1 MSGTPSH
8 GGWRHGA
15 PPPWW
20 PDDEP
25 WPPRRRRH
33 PVRRG
38 GFLWQAG
45 CLASLILLTG
55 AVGLIVLLWHLATAV
70 GFSAGGAGGIAV
82 LTVLVIAVLLG
93 VALAGRAVRR
103 LAMPVAD
110 LIDAAGR
117 VEGGDYTARVP
128 ERPGGPPQVRALVH
142 SFNGMTARLE
152 ANERQR
158 RTLMADIGH
167 ELRTPLAVL
176 QGELEA
182 MLDGVHPPD
191 GPHLDAA
198 LDETRVMA
206 RLIDDLR
213 TLALAD
219 AGTLTLH
226 REPTDLDVLVAEAAR
241 SMAAAGDAAGVTIT
255 TDVAQDLPLM
265 DIDPVRIREVLT
277 NLLGNALRYAPSG
290 SAITV
295 TARRGDAGRTLEVT
309 VADTGPGIPADLL
322 PQVFDRFAK
331 AADSRGSGLGL
342 AIARQL
348 VEAHGGRIDVA
359 SSAAGTRFWFDLPL
373 ASESG

>member
-117 VEGGDYTARVP
+117 VEGGDYTARVT

>member
-1 MSGTPSH
+1 M
-8 GGWRHGA
+8 
-15 PPPWW
+15 
-20 PDDEP
+20 
-25 WPPRRRRH
+25 RRS
-33 PVRRG
+33 

-55 AVGLIVLLWHLATAV
+55 AVGLIVLLWHLATAI

-82 LTVLVIAVLLG
+82 LTVLALAVLLG
-93 VALAGRAVRR
+93 AAIAGRAVRR
-103 LAMPVAD
+103 FAMPFAD

-117 VEGGDYTARVP
+117 VEGGDYSARVP

-142 SFNGMTARLE
+142 SFNGMTSRLE
-152 ANERQR
+152 SNERQR
-158 RTLMADIGH
+158 RSLMADIGH
-167 ELRTPLAVL
+167 ELRTPLTVL

-191 GPHLDAA
+191 VPHLDAA

-219 AGTLTLH
+219 AGTLALH
-226 REPTDLDVLVAEAAR
+226 REPTDLDVLIAEAVR
-241 SMAAAGDAAGVTIT
+241 SMEASADAAGVTIT
-255 TDVAQDLPLM
+255 TDLPEDLPLL

-277 NLLGNALRYAPSG
+277 NLLGNALRYAPAG
-290 SAITV
+290 SAIATM
-295 TARRGDAGRTLEVT
+295 ARRADDGRTLKIS
-309 VADTGPGIPADLL
+309 VADAGPGIPSDLL
-322 PQVFDRFAK
+322 PHVFDRFAK

-348 VEAHGGRIDVA
+348 VEAHGGHIGVE
-359 SSAAGTRFWFDLPL
+359 SSPTGTRFWFDLSLTP
-373 ASESG
+373 AA